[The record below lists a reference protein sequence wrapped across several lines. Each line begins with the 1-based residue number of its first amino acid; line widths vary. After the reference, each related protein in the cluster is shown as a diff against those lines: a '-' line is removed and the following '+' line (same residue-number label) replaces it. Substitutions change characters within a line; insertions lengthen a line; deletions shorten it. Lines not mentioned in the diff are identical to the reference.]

1 MSDDRAAWYTRVT
14 MPKKSARKPRKP
26 IPAPLQRCVTAVA
39 PKMKAQGR
47 GVGAAF
53 AICTS
58 QLQKSGVLKKGTR
71 TVTHKGAG
79 VISGIARRGEYRST
93 MREFEKT
100 ITRKNGAPPTTL
112 ARALSADGKSVVLW
126 SDGVVRQAL
135 GYDFKGSGMGR
146 SRSDYEEARDIEAGH
161 LVILVAPEFNLSDM
175 PDVIRAARKAVR
187 QQHDQPEVAMRRI
200 LDGRRI
206 QTTGK
211 ATFKWVAKD
220 TDRRNGADWVEP
232 PVVASTTYK
241 VSPSERGT
249 VGWSEVRVD
258 MRVGRH
264 VIDFD
269 VFHDGRQSGFLE
281 PYGQMRHTL
290 RYDDVA
296 ERHTDRIMAQVDRM
310 IASYPG
316 VVRRD
321 IPGLSGYH
329 GHYFP
334 RKNGSSLTRSN
345 GHSEAEQIEEIVRLG
360 TSPLKRD
367 RTAYEKAVTRLWNR
381 PGDDAVSYNPAG
393 GEADDVDLHDL
404 YDATEL
410 PRVPRVGRVA
420 VVRHRQGSTLEV
432 GRRKY
437 YWRWHILLRSY

>member
-1 MSDDRAAWYTRVT
+1 

-26 IPAPLQRCVTAVA
+26 IPAPLQRCVTSVA

-58 QLQKSGVLKKGTR
+58 QLQKSGVLKPGTR
-71 TVTHKGAG
+71 TVTHRGAG

-93 MREFEKT
+93 MREFERA
-100 ITRKNGAPPTTL
+100 ITRK
-112 ARALSADGKSVVLW
+112 
-126 SDGVVRQAL
+126 
-135 GYDFKGSGMGR
+135 
-146 SRSDYEEARDIEAGH
+146 
-161 LVILVAPEFNLSDM
+161 
-175 PDVIRAARKAVR
+175 
-187 QQHDQPEVAMRRI
+187 
-200 LDGRRI
+200 
-206 QTTGK
+206 
-211 ATFKWVAKD
+211 
-220 TDRRNGADWVEP
+220 NGADWVEP

-269 VFHDGRQSGFLE
+269 VFHDGRQSGFLAS
-281 PYGQMRHTL
+281 YGELRRTL

-437 YWRWHILLRSY
+437 YWRWYILLRSY

>member
-1 MSDDRAAWYTRVT
+1 

-58 QLQKSGVLKKGTR
+58 QLQKSGVLKPGTR
-71 TVTHKGAG
+71 TVTHRGAG

-93 MREFEKT
+93 MREFERA
-100 ITRKNGAPPTTL
+100 ITRK
-112 ARALSADGKSVVLW
+112 
-126 SDGVVRQAL
+126 
-135 GYDFKGSGMGR
+135 
-146 SRSDYEEARDIEAGH
+146 
-161 LVILVAPEFNLSDM
+161 
-175 PDVIRAARKAVR
+175 
-187 QQHDQPEVAMRRI
+187 
-200 LDGRRI
+200 
-206 QTTGK
+206 
-211 ATFKWVAKD
+211 
-220 TDRRNGADWVEP
+220 NGADWVEP

-269 VFHDGRQSGFLE
+269 VFHDGRQSGFLAS
-281 PYGQMRHTL
+281 YGELRRTL

-334 RKNGSSLTRSN
+334 RKNGSSLTRGNPTAKRPAKAAKRGATVTLYHTTYARNLPSIAKHGLRPAAKAALMRAAPGN
-345 GHSEAEQIEEIVRLG
+345 IRGVYLSSAEGVPFWFGKLVDWARHDSDNPVEDGMVPVVLRVTTTCGTVEDAIGSRDAMSDAVVCSRPIVPGAIRVWDGASWVPLSQEVDQHKGARWVEDEDFDEGGYAELLG
-360 TSPLKRD
+360 PYESPL
-367 RTAYEKAVTRLWNR
+367 
-381 PGDDAVSYNPAG
+381 
-393 GEADDVDLHDL
+393 
-404 YDATEL
+404 
-410 PRVPRVGRVA
+410 VPR
-420 VVRHRQGSTLEV
+420 L
-432 GRRKY
+432 
-437 YWRWHILLRSY
+437 